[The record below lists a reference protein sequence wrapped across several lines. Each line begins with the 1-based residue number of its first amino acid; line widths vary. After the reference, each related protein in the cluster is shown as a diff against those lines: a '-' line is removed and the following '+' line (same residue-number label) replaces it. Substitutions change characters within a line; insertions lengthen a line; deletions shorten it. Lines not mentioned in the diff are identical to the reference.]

1 LKEINTT
8 AQHAPEHVSDNDS
21 LFHCRDE
28 TLLTAQRGGFEQR
41 RSALYKPEGTGLS
54 HQFEFAITI

>member
-1 LKEINTT
+1 MVPAKCRLAGQI
-8 AQHAPEHVSDNDS
+8 V
-21 LFHCRDE
+21 RDE
-28 TLLTAQRGGFEQR
+28 TLLTAQRGGFGQR